1 MEKTV
6 ILVNNRDKIDWEK
19 NMTVQDLL
27 KKMNYTYSL
36 ITVTVND
43 ELVLKENYGT
53 HKIPDNAK
61 VTVFHLAHGG

>member
-1 MEKTV
+1 M
-6 ILVNNRDKIDWEK
+6 IMVNNRDQIEWKK

-43 ELVLKENYGT
+43 ELVLKENYGSF
-53 HKIPDNAK
+53 KIPDKAK